1 MVRSN
6 KCCVDYYQVRLFIF
20 IMIQVQELSKKFNDV
35 YAVKDLSFEIEKG
48 NVVGLL
54 GPNGAGKTTTMR
66 LMTGY
71 LMPDEGGVT
80 IDGVSMITHPQ
91 EAQKHI
97 GYMPESNPLYG
108 DMLVSEALEFSAD
121 LKNIEKSKRRDAFDF
136 VVNSVH
142 LDDVFYKPIKEL
154 SKGYKQRTGLA
165 MAILHRPNT
174 LILDE
179 PTEGLDPN
187 QRTDIRTLIRELAKD
202 RTVIMSTHVMQE
214 AQAVCDYLYIIA
226 KGSLVAQGTTKELS
240 HSADK
245 KQLFDVEVEGS
256 DVEKLL
262 TKVKGVEKVETKN
275 KNGNK
280 ITAIVTVVEGTS
292 FPPELSKLAGS
303 KGWTIWKC
311 AEREEKLE
319 DVFYKLTNTA

>member
-1 MVRSN
+1 
-6 KCCVDYYQVRLFIF
+6 
-20 IMIQVQELSKKFNDV
+20 MIKVKELSKKFNDA

-71 LMPDEGGVT
+71 LLPDSGEVT
-80 IDGVSMITHPQ
+80 IDDISVITHPQ
-91 EAQKHI
+91 EAQKQI

-108 DMLVSEALEFSAD
+108 DMLVSEALDFSAD
-121 LKNIEKSKRRDAFDF
+121 LKNIPKSKRRDAFDF
-136 VVNSVH
+136 VVDSVH

-165 MAILHRPNT
+165 MALLHRPNM

-187 QRTDIRTLIRELAKD
+187 QRTDIRTLIRDLAKE

-214 AQAVCDYLYIIA
+214 AQAVCDYLYIIS
-226 KGSLVAQGTTKELS
+226 KGVLVAQGTTKELS

-245 KQLFDVEVEGS
+245 KHLFDIEVEGEK
-256 DVEKLL
+256 VEKLL
-262 TKVKGVEKVETKN
+262 SKIAGIEKVEVIK
-275 KNGNK
+275 KEGNK
-280 ITAIVTVVEGTS
+280 IIATVTVSTTTS
-292 FPPELSKLAGS
+292 FPPELSKLAGNN
-303 KGWTIWKC
+303 GWTIWKC

-319 DVFYKLTNTA
+319 DVFYKLTTVA

>member
-1 MVRSN
+1 
-6 KCCVDYYQVRLFIF
+6 
-20 IMIQVQELSKKFNDV
+20 MIKVTELSKKFNDV
-35 YAVKDLSFEIEKG
+35 YAVKDLSLEIEKG

-71 LMPDEGGVT
+71 LLPDSGEVT
-80 IDGVSMITHPQ
+80 IDNMSVITHPQ
-91 EAQKHI
+91 EAQKQI
-97 GYMPESNPLYG
+97 GYMPEANPLYG

-121 LKNIEKSKRRDAFDF
+121 LKKIPQSKRRDAYDF

-165 MAILHRPNT
+165 MALLHRPNM

-187 QRTDIRTLIRELAKD
+187 QRTDIRALIRDLAKD

-214 AQAVCDYLYIIA
+214 AQAVCDYLYIIS
-226 KGSLVAQGTTKELS
+226 KGTLVAQGTTRELAQ
-240 HSADK
+240 SADK
-245 KQLFDVEVEGS
+245 KQIFDIEVEG
-256 DVEKLL
+256 D
-262 TKVKGVEKVETKN
+262 KVEELLK
-275 KNGNK
+275 K
-280 ITAIVTVVEGTS
+280 IIGVVDVAIIKKEGKKSTVTVTVATDTS

-303 KGWTIWKC
+303 HKWTIWKC

-319 DVFYKLTNTA
+319 DVFYKLTNVA